1 MMMTYSFNGG
11 SFDARIDFLPEIS
24 GIKIFRGLSKV
35 AEVNSNRPLRTT
47 FVLIIEITIIVIVLA
62 ADVSENKMKEEVTV
76 EVIVIE

>member
-1 MMMTYSFNGG
+1 MMITYSFNGG

-47 FVLIIEITIIVIVLA
+47 FVLIMEETIIVIVVVVLA
-62 ADVSENKMKEEVTV
+62 ADVSENK
-76 EVIVIE
+76 IIE